1 MTGSS
6 ARLRPIRA
14 AGMLLLAA
22 MPAIA
27 QAGSGGDLSLEASSD
42 QRRRGLSWSDGRP
55 TIEAGL
61 TVPVTGAFDLGFA
74 VSPLRGSARHGGA
87 DGVADLSLHYL
98 RDLGPL
104 RLSGGVT
111 GHVFAGASELS
122 YAELD
127 ARLSWSLGPARLSA
141 GAAYAPPQSAIGG
154 DNFYLH
160 AGVDIGVPETPLS
173 LYGHVGRSSGHVDDP
188 VRAVRLRPENQYR
201 DYAVGVDYGI
211 GPLTAGL
218 RYTDTSIT
226 RIDPAAPLLDRHVG
240 ARLTGS
246 LRFAF

>member
-1 MTGSS
+1 
-6 ARLRPIRA
+6 
-14 AGMLLLAA
+14 MLLLAV
-22 MPAIA
+22 MPAMA
-27 QAGSGGDLSLEASSD
+27 QAGPGIDLSLEASSD

-55 TIEAGL
+55 TIEAGVS
-61 TVPVTGAFDLGFA
+61 VPLAGAFDLGLA
-74 VSPLRGSARHGGA
+74 ASPLRGSARHGGA
-87 DGVADLSLHYL
+87 DGVADLSLRY
-98 RDLGPL
+98 RQDLGL
-104 RLSGGVT
+104 LSLSGGAT

-127 ARLSWSLGPARLSA
+127 ARLGFSLGPARLSA

-154 DNFYLH
+154 DNLYLH
-160 AGVDIGVPETPLS
+160 AGVDIGVPGTPLS
-173 LYGHVGRSSGHVDDP
+173 LYGHVGRSSGRVDDP
-188 VRAVRLRPENQYR
+188 VRATRLRPENQYR
-201 DYAVGVDYGI
+201 DHAVGMDYAM

-226 RIDPAAPLLDRHVG
+226 RTDPAAPFMDRHVG